1 PAAPLELRCA
11 RAEPRALALRWRLPL
26 RAGGRLSE
34 ARMEVRGP
42 AGSRRRFFSTRPE
55 RDALWEQRTEDGV
68 LGRPATLFLW
78 TTPDGRLA
86 EGKCPSLTRTQHTHT
101 PPPPSAREMASET
114 AGDGNPE
121 RILEVEDVTASSWRA
136 SDGVGSENAGDEAGG
151 GAGTADGGRRC
162 GAAGGSGR
170 EGTAAGDS
178 GCGGVG
184 SGSSA
189 EGWGDGMHGEGRD
202 GGGGVGST
210 AVSLSKWSWLPGVCI
225 FLLFLLALVIIAVSR
240 RRKIIRGPSHT
251 STRISILNQVADGG
265 RRAAGRFNEAFLES
279 FLSTA
284 PARAC
289 NDYDSVISECSRSLW
304 ARSMLPSICASRAMA
319 SFARPQVSTRR
330 FQGFH
335 HSHLLGNCC
344 MYTR

>member
-240 RRKIIRGPSHT
+240 APSSGEIQRGVSGVLPVDCACPRMQRLRLRHIGVLAQPVGAQHAAQHLRVAGDGLFRSPAGKHSAFPGFSSQSSIRK
-251 STRISILNQVADGG
+251 
-265 RRAAGRFNEAFLES
+265 
-279 FLSTA
+279 
-284 PARAC
+284 
-289 NDYDSVISECSRSLW
+289 
-304 ARSMLPSICASRAMA
+304 
-319 SFARPQVSTRR
+319 
-330 FQGFH
+330 
-335 HSHLLGNCC
+335 LL
-344 MYTR
+344 YVYE